1 MCNSTFRAV
10 LALILCSSLVM
21 GTVLAK
27 EITIADPTCLSLID
41 TALPG
46 DVITLKDGNWNDALI
61 QIKKGGTEKV
71 PVLIKAETPGGVI
84 LGGSSSLMIEA
95 PYVTVD
101 GLLFLNGAIT
111 KGSVIWFKSNHGI
124 VQNTAIIDYN
134 PADFKTGYRWV
145 VFSGE
150 NNLIDRCYFKGKNNA
165 NPVVN
170 NDDGDSRSNSVI
182 RSYFKDIPLKA
193 KVNGR
198 EILRIW
204 GAGHADASSTDGSYF
219 TIADNLLEHADGEG
233 AEIISLKSN
242 YNKVLR
248 NTIITSVGCLNIR
261 RGNFNEVKD
270 NVILGQGIKGA
281 LGIRMS
287 GENNLVEGN
296 LVSGCEYGIQVS
308 SGEHW
313 ADAITPAYVINQNPN
328 NAKLGVANKAR
339 YPQNKY
345 VTIVSN
351 MMVGI
356 SGPDL
361 NLGGGYKK
369 RWPEQQNILIPEE
382 CLIKNNTFVRPKG
395 GTSVIGTTPD
405 TNPPL
410 DRFSFKPNIYIENLL
425 YGGKNRFDASAGGF
439 KEEAIPTDWS
449 EEKATAGFKPL
460 TPADVGPDWV
470 REKGL

>member
-1 MCNSTFRAV
+1 MCNSTYRAV
-10 LALILCSSLVM
+10 LALVLCSAFVT

-27 EITIADPTCLSLID
+27 EIIIADPTSLSLID

-46 DVITLKDGNWNDALI
+46 DVITLKNGNWNDALI
-61 QIKKGGTEKV
+61 QIKKGGTEKA
-71 PVLIKAETPGGVI
+71 PVLIKAETPGGVV
-84 LGGSSSLMIEA
+84 LSGTSSLVIDA
-95 PYVTVD
+95 PYVTID
-101 GLLFLNGAIT
+101 GLLFTDGAIA
-111 KGSVIWFKSNHGI
+111 KESVIWFKSHHGI
-124 VQNTAIIDYN
+124 VRNTAIINYN
-134 PADFKTGYRWV
+134 PANFKTKYFWV

-150 NNLIDRCYFKGKNNA
+150 NNLIDKCYFKGKNNMG
-165 NPVVN
+165 PVVN
-170 NDDGDSRSNSVI
+170 NDDGDCRSNSVI

-198 EILRIW
+198 EIMRIW

-219 TIADNLLEHADGEG
+219 TIMENLFEHTDGEG

-242 YNKVLR
+242 NNKVLR
-248 NTIITSVGCLNIR
+248 NTIITSAGCLNIR
-261 RGNFNEVKD
+261 RGNFNEVKG
-270 NVILGQGIKGA
+270 NVILGQGMPGA
-281 LGIRMS
+281 MGIRMS
-287 GENNLVEGN
+287 GESNLVEGN
-296 LVSGCEYGIQVS
+296 FVSGCEYGIQVS

-313 ADAITPAYVINQNPN
+313 TDAITPAYVINQNPN

-351 MMVGI
+351 MMIGN

-361 NLGGGYKK
+361 NIGGNYKK
-369 RWPEQQNILIPEE
+369 HWPEQQNILIPEE

-395 GTSVIGTTPD
+395 GTSVIGATPD

-410 DRFSFKPNIYIENLL
+410 DRFTFKPNIYAGNLL
-425 YGGKNRFDASAGGF
+425 YGGKNSYAESAAGF
-439 KEEAIPTDWS
+439 KEEVIPAGWS
-449 EEKATAGFKPL
+449 EDKAVAGFKPL
-460 TPADVGPDWV
+460 TPVDVGPDWV

>member
-10 LALILCSSLVM
+10 LALILCSALVT
-21 GTVLAK
+21 GNVLAS
-27 EITIADPTCLSLID
+27 EIVIDGRSRLSLIND
-41 TALPG
+41 ALPG

-61 QIKKGGTEKV
+61 HIKKGGVENA
-71 PVLIKAETPGGVI
+71 PLLIKAETPGGVV
-84 LGGSSSLMIEA
+84 LGGSSSLVIDA

-101 GLLFLNGAIT
+101 GLLFQGGAIS
-111 KGSVIWFKSNHGI
+111 KESVIWFKSHHGI
-124 VQNTAIIDYN
+124 VRNTAIVDYN

-150 NNLIDRCYFKGKNNA
+150 NNLIDKCYFKGKNNA

-170 NDDGDSRSNSVI
+170 NDDGDCRSNSVI

-219 TIADNLLEHADGEG
+219 TIADNLFEHADGEG

-242 YNKVLR
+242 NNKVLR
-248 NTIITSVGCLNIR
+248 NTIITSAGCLNIR
-261 RGNFNEVKD
+261 RGNFNEVKG
-270 NVILGQGIKGA
+270 NVILGQGMEGA
-281 LGIRMS
+281 KGIRMS

-351 MMVGI
+351 MTIGS

-361 NLGGGYKK
+361 SIGAGYKK
-369 RWPEQQNILIPEE
+369 RWPEQQNVLIPEE
-382 CLIKNNTFVRPKG
+382 CLIKNNTFVRLKG
-395 GTSVIGTTPD
+395 GVSVVGTTPD

-410 DRFSFKPNIYIENLL
+410 DRFSFKPNIYLENIL
-425 YGGKNRFDASAGGF
+425 YGGKNSFAESAAGF
-439 KEEAIPTDWS
+439 KETAIPPEWS
-449 EEKATAGFKPL
+449 EEKAVAGFKPL

>member
-1 MCNSTFRAV
+1 
-10 LALILCSSLVM
+10 M